1 MTIVA
6 TKSIE
11 QIKSEIN
18 DLNAEIGK
26 LINLYNFEKISKEE
40 KNRLHKKKN
49 YLKLLKKELQ
59 EKEQALAAEI

>member
-11 QIKSEIN
+11 QIRSEIN

-26 LINLYNFEKISKEE
+26 LINFYNFERISKEE

-49 YLKLLKKELQ
+49 YVKLLKKELQ
-59 EKEQALAAEI
+59 EKEQAMAAEN

>member
-11 QIKSEIN
+11 QIRSEIN

-26 LINLYNFEKISKEE
+26 LINLYNLERISKEE
-40 KNRLHKKKN
+40 KNRLYKKKN
-49 YLKLLKKELQ
+49 YVKLLKKELQ
-59 EKEQALAAEI
+59 EKEQAMAVEN

>member
-11 QIKSEIN
+11 QIRSEIN

>member
-26 LINLYNFEKISKEE
+26 LINLYNFERISKEE

-49 YLKLLKKELQ
+49 YVKLLKKELQ

>member
-11 QIKSEIN
+11 QIRSEIN

-49 YLKLLKKELQ
+49 YVKLLKKELQ
-59 EKEQALAAEI
+59 EKEQAMAAQN

>member
-11 QIKSEIN
+11 QIRSEIN

-49 YLKLLKKELQ
+49 YVKLLKKELQ

>member
-11 QIKSEIN
+11 QIRSEIN

-26 LINLYNFEKISKEE
+26 LINLYNFERISKEE

-49 YLKLLKKELQ
+49 YVKLLKKELQ